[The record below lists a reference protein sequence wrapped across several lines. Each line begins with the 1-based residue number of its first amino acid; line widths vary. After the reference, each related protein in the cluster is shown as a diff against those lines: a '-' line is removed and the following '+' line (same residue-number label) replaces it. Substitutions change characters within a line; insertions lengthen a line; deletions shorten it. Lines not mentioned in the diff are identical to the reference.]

1 MGRNWSGTVTVKQD
15 HKLIRTG
22 PYAVARHPIY
32 AGLGLAILGTAIAI
46 GEVRGLAAT
55 VAALIGMALKSR
67 LEEEFMTEQ
76 FGAEYVQY
84 KKDVK
89 AMIPFIW

>member
-1 MGRNWSGTVTVKQD
+1 M
-15 HKLIRTG
+15 
-22 PYAVARHPIY
+22 
-32 AGLGLAILGTAIAI
+32 
-46 GEVRGLAAT
+46 AT

-76 FGAEYVQY
+76 FGTEYVQY

>member
-1 MGRNWSGTVTVKQD
+1 MV
-15 HKLIRTG
+15 
-22 PYAVARHPIY
+22 RHPIY

-46 GEVRGLAAT
+46 GELRGLAAT